1 MPEMGPQ
8 SVTEPTDAAAL
19 VEGLLRP
26 EAYPWR
32 PTTVELVET
41 HISWVFFSGERVVK
55 VKKPVDYGFVDHAAL
70 ASRRRSCED
79 EVRLNRRLTD
89 GVYLGVVQIL
99 RDHTGRYRV
108 VDQEDPA
115 GMPVEWATLMRRLP
129 VEGMLD
135 ALLAAGTAPPHFG
148 DRLADRLVPFHRDGA
163 ASCEG
168 PADEVAAAASAVVTE
183 NLTELEPFAGRP
195 LSPVQFGL

>member
-8 SVTEPTDAAAL
+8 DVTEPTDAAAL

-41 HISWVFFSGERVVK
+41 HISWVFLSGERVVK

-79 EVRLNRRLTD
+79 EVRLNRRLKE
-89 GVYLGVVQIL
+89 GVYLGVVPIV
-99 RDHTGRYRV
+99 RERGGRHRV
-108 VDQEDPA
+108 ALTEDPTET
-115 GMPVEWATLMRRLP
+115 PVEWATLMRRLP
-129 VEGMLD
+129 AGGMLD
-135 ALLAAGTAPPHFG
+135 ALLAAGTVPPHLG
-148 DRLADRLVPFHRDGA
+148 DRLGDRLVPFHQSGA
-163 ASCEG
+163 DSCGG
-168 PADEVAAAASAVVTE
+168 PEDEVAVSADAATTE
-183 NLTELEPFAGRP
+183 N
-195 LSPVQFGL
+195 